1 MKAVVMTAV
10 GGPEV
15 LQYQDAADPV
25 IRHETEILVRLKA
38 AGVNPVDTKLRGKG
52 TYYPDQLPAILGCD
66 GAGVVAAVGS
76 LVRRFKVEDE
86 VYFCNGGIGGAPGT
100 YAQYAVIDEAFVAH
114 KPVTLDFTEAAAV
127 PLVLITAWESL
138 HDRGKVQQ
146 GQSVLIH
153 AGAGGVGHVAV
164 QLAKHAGAWVCTTVS
179 SEAKAKFVRDLGA
192 DEAIPYRDKDFTRA
206 VLDWSEGDGVELA
219 LDTVGGDTFVKTFPA
234 VRFYGDIITLLQ
246 PDATTDWTVARQRN
260 LRITYELMLTP
271 MYYALR
277 ERQRRQAEILEQATR
292 MFDTGKLRIHV
303 ERCYPL
309 AEAAQAHRDLAQG
322 GITGKLVLAID

>member
-1 MKAVVMTAV
+1 MTAV

-25 IRHETEILVRLKA
+25 IRHDTEILVRLKA

-52 TYYPDQLPAILGCD
+52 TFYPDKLPTILGCD
-66 GAGVVAAVGS
+66 GAGIVVAAGS
-76 LVRRFKVEDE
+76 AVQRFKVEDE
-86 VYFCNGGIGGAPGT
+86 VYFCNGGIGGTPGT
-100 YAQYAVIDEAFVAH
+100 YAQYAVVDEAFAAH

-138 HDRGKVQQ
+138 HDRGKVRQ

-179 SEAKAKFVRDLGA
+179 SGAKAKFVRRLGA
-192 DEAIPYRDKDFTRA
+192 DEAIAYRDKDFTQA
-206 VLDWSEGDGVELA
+206 VLEWSEGDGVELA
-219 LDTVGGDTFVKTFPA
+219 LDTVGGDTFVRTFPV

-271 MYYALR
+271 MFYALR

-292 MFDTGKLRIHV
+292 LFDTGKLRIHV